1 MYKGDL
7 RLQIPFFFHQNMSV
21 LSYMKHLK
29 TRKIQI
35 LTALYEKGHTRIQ
48 QASAKLQNVFVK
60 ELLWC

>member
-7 RLQIPFFFHQNMSV
+7 RLQIPFFHQNMSV

-35 LTALYEKGHTRIQ
+35 LTTLYKKGHIF
-48 QASAKLQNVFVK
+48 AAVNN
-60 ELLWC
+60 

>member
-7 RLQIPFFFHQNMSV
+7 RLQIPFFHQNMSV

-35 LTALYEKGHTRIQ
+35 LTQSSKAAKG
-48 QASAKLQNVFVK
+48 
-60 ELLWC
+60 E

>member
-7 RLQIPFFFHQNMSV
+7 RLQIPFFHQNMSV

-35 LTALYEKGHTRIQ
+35 LLHFTKKDI
-48 QASAKLQNVFVK
+48 SLQP
-60 ELLWC
+60 